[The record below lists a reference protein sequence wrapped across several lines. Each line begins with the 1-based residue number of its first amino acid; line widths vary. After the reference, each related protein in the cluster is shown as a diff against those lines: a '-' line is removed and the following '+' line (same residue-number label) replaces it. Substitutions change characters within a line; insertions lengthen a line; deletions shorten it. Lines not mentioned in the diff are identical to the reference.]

1 MTPEREPTIAFTLKM
16 PSSPVNKEESIF
28 VQFVGHNCCRD
39 ADLCIGCGVLILV
52 AMTTEKNS
60 VSLLRSCVGM
70 ISSRAHSES
79 RVSGELRE
87 VVKKLFKSHVHKKN
101 LYREGGQV
109 ST

>member
-1 MTPEREPTIAFTLKM
+1 MTPKREPTIAFTLKM

-87 VVKKLFKSHVHKKN
+87 VVKKLF
-101 LYREGGQV
+101 
-109 ST
+109 